1 MACYHPIPALQE
13 GSGQPKLWPLR
24 DEGGRPT
31 ANLAL
36 PCGKCLGCLSARAT
50 QWAHRC
56 AHEASQYADNT
67 FLTLTYDDKHL
78 PTNGDL
84 DARALTLFIKR
95 LRKRRSSDSGAI
107 RSDSGAN
114 IRYIACG
121 EYGTTTQRPHYHAL
135 LFNCAFP
142 EKTKVGK
149 DLYEADILKEL
160 WPFGGHTFGTATPAA
175 ANYIAQY
182 TLKKQRSNTLGL
194 GHYNNRY
201 VDNEGYIDSD
211 GVWHPALRPAHNRAP
226 PQAFIRMSLKPAI
239 GTEWLKEYA
248 TDLQHGYLVENGRKF
263 AIPRTYRTKIKDT
276 NPQLA
281 EDIEIRTYQHRKT
294 LPIEQNPV
302 ERRQAAEQI
311 HKRYKELTEN
321 RHL

>member
-36 PCGKCLGCLSARAT
+36 PCGTCLGCQSARAT

-56 AHEASQYADNT
+56 SHEASRTPYNT

-78 PTNGDL
+78 PTNGHL
-84 DARALTLFIKR
+84 DARALTLFVKR
-95 LRKRRSSDSGAI
+95 LRKCVSRHSGDI
-107 RSDSGAN
+107 RSDSSTN
-114 IRYIACG
+114 VRYFACG
-121 EYGTTTQRPHYHAL
+121 EYGSQTERPHYHAL

-142 EKTKVGK
+142 PQEKVSK
-149 DLYEADILKEL
+149 DLYAADILREL
-160 WPFGGHTFGTATPAA
+160 WPYGDHRFGTATPAA

-182 TLKKQRSNTLGL
+182 SLKKQRRNKGARHDD
-194 GHYNNRY
+194 GYNG
-201 VDNEGYIDSD
+201 EGYADED
-211 GVWHPALRPAHNRAP
+211 GVWHPKPAP
-226 PQAFIRMSLKPAI
+226 FLRMSLKPAI

-248 TDLQHGYLVENGRKF
+248 PDLQHGYLVENGRKF
-263 AIPRTYRTKIKDT
+263 AIPRTYKEKLKEMF
-276 NPQLA
+276 PHLY
-281 EDIEIRTYQHRKT
+281 EDISIRTYNHRST
-294 LPIEQNPV
+294 LPVEQNPV

>member
-24 DEGGRPT
+24 DNTGRPT

-36 PCGKCLGCLSARAT
+36 PCGTCLGCKSARAT

-56 AHEASQYADNT
+56 SHEASRTPYNT

-78 PTNGDL
+78 PTEGYL

-95 LRKRRSSDSGAI
+95 LRQRRTRDSGTI
-107 RSDSGAN
+107 RSDSGTN
-114 IRYIACG
+114 IRYFACG
-121 EYGTTTQRPHYHAL
+121 EYGTQTERPHYHAL

-142 EKTKVGK
+142 KTEKVGK
-149 DLYEADILKEL
+149 DLYATDILREL
-160 WPFGGHTFGTATPAA
+160 WPYGDHRFGDATPAA

-182 TLKKQRSNTLGL
+182 SLKKQRAS
-194 GHYNNRY
+194 YKWR
-201 VDNEGYIDSD
+201 DSD
-211 GVWHPALRPAHNRAP
+211 GGYMGHAYIDEDGVEHLKP
-226 PQAFIRMSLKPAI
+226 PPFLRMSLKPAI

-263 AIPRTYRTKIKDT
+263 PIPRTYKQKLRELY
-276 NPQLA
+276 PHLA
-281 EDIEIRTYQHRKT
+281 EDIDIRSAKHRQE
-294 LPIEQNPV
+294 LPQETDHIA
-302 ERRQAAEQI
+302 RRQATEAI

-321 RHL
+321 RNL